1 MGRNKWKG
9 RKVGRRSKRMEGRKI
24 ERKEAEGG
32 RKLTKSRKKGREEQ
46 RKPSKEG
53 NQ

>member
-32 RKLTKSRKKGREEQ
+32 KKQ
-46 RKPSKEG
+46 RKEVNEVKEEREG
-53 NQ
+53 GTKEAK